1 MANTINMS
9 GKDIPIEKLVPLN
22 ERNIDYK
29 PSKGYH
35 KILSSI
41 MTIGLIEPLCVYQ
54 EENYYVILDGFLRFK
69 ACEQLGVKE
78 VPCLFFKHKEGYTF
92 NRMVNRLSPYQ
103 ESRMLRESLK
113 TIDKATIA
121 DVFGIKSIS
130 YRLGTEIYKYLHPR
144 VISMVDKNLMGRKS
158 ASELTHVNH
167 ERQLELINEMKKNN
181 DYSVSLVR
189 ALVIKTPLEQRNPN
203 KRRRRPWA
211 QDSHKKQELVSK
223 LEEVGKKYDF
233 YTNLYRQ
240 YSIDLLKLCIYI
252 RKIITNET
260 IRDYLRSNHIE
271 ILDRFEKIVFEDERR
286 EAV

>member
-1 MANTINMS
+1 
-9 GKDIPIEKLVPLN
+9 
-22 ERNIDYK
+22 
-29 PSKGYH
+29 
-35 KILSSI
+35 

-78 VPCLFFKHKEGYTF
+78 VPCLLFQDKEGYTF

-167 ERQLELINEMKKNN
+167 ERQLEIINEMKKNN

-203 KRRRRPWA
+203 KRRRRPWV